1 MPGRRLLSAL
11 PCEKAAW
18 VFLRS
23 SIAHLPSG
31 LKKKEKKKKEKDT
44 SLWSL
49 EPFYAERIQKLWW
62 PITLSVLPWSRLCS
76 RHNACLF
83 SAERY
88 KQTHALKQTHLCII
102 RLCWESISIAMMT
115 RVSVTYFCQDCSYNL
130 NRYQNPA
137 ETCQL
142 SPATETTSGNSKFFF
157 FYFITG
163 WVYSEFYTMTILL
176 TLLFAVCSMY
186 TVQKKFSACMY

>member
-1 MPGRRLLSAL
+1 MSWRDSDARKKVVICFAMR
-11 PCEKAAW
+11 E
-18 VFLRS
+18 S
-23 SIAHLPSG
+23 SVSFPAIQYRTPPIWPQ
-31 LKKKEKKKKEKDT
+31 KKKKKKKKEKDT

-76 RHNACLF
+76 RHNALLV

-157 FYFITG
+157 FT
-163 WVYSEFYTMTILL
+163 S
-176 TLLFAVCSMY
+176 
-186 TVQKKFSACMY
+186 